1 MSRAGRRTGKQGA
14 PAHADGR
21 LFLRFTAMATIF
33 MLGAS
38 VIVTAAVPMVLGRD
52 IPLLTTRSDVALA
65 TFRLRTAAAQTM
77 RDNVA
82 SATGRS
88 TDAAATSPGM
98 RPLAARL
105 LATDPLSVDALTL
118 AAADLSSAARRA
130 SERPLIAEAHRR
142 NPRDRGPIA
151 WSIIDNVLERRFSD
165 AAHGFERMVVV
176 SPNDAES
183 IVPLMTLIA
192 NDPAARSILLQTLA
206 KPQSWHARLAG
217 QLEQSQLPLPILRQF
232 AAAMIGNPDPPVR
245 QSILSMLISRN
256 DFAEAHRLWASQQRG
271 GNPNVLVN
279 DPRFAGSPDGAFPF
293 GWTYSDNVTDR
304 AVQLDGGGLEVH
316 FSGQASVTFVSQML
330 VLRPG
335 SYRLRLAGDGSLRA
349 EALQWR
355 LTCRA
360 GGAASLASLDL
371 GTVAQGASA
380 AEIAFSVPASGCGAQ
395 NMALV
400 GAPLTFPEDR
410 VVTMRQIAVLPAAS
424 GNAAQ

>member
-1 MSRAGRRTGKQGA
+1 MGDRGA

-21 LFLRFTAMATIF
+21 LFLRLAAMAAAFI
-33 MLGAS
+33 LGAC
-38 VIVTAAVPMVLGRD
+38 VITTAAIPMVLGRD

-65 TFRLRTAAAQTM
+65 TFRLRAAAARTM

-82 SATGRS
+82 DAAGRS
-88 TDAAATSPGM
+88 AGAPATSAAM
-98 RPLAARL
+98 RRLAVRL

-118 AAADLSSAARRA
+118 AAADLSSAQRRA
-130 SERPLIAEAHRR
+130 SERPLITEAHRR

-151 WSIIDNVLERRFSD
+151 WSIIDNVLERRFAD
-165 AAHGFERMVVV
+165 AAHGFERMVIV

-192 NDPAARSILLQTLA
+192 NDSAARGILLQTLA

-232 AAAMIGNPDPPVR
+232 AAAMIRNPDPPVR
-245 QSILSMLISRN
+245 QSILSMLINRN
-256 DFAEAHRLWASQQRG
+256 DFAEAHRLWALQQG
-271 GNPNVLVN
+271 GNSAHALVN
-279 DPRFAGSPDGAFPF
+279 DPRFMNSPDGAFPF

-316 FSGQASVTFVSQML
+316 FSGQASVTFVTQML

-335 SYRLRLAGDGSLRA
+335 TYRLRLTGDDSLRS

-360 GGAASLASLDL
+360 SGAAPLANLDL
-371 GTVAQGASA
+371 GNVSTGASTA
-380 AEIAFSVPASGCGAQ
+380 QIVFSVPASGCGAQ
-395 NMALV
+395 TLALV

-410 VVTMRQIAVLPAAS
+410 VVTMRQIAVLPAVSAEL
-424 GNAAQ
+424 AQ